1 MSDESSEMKGSLT
14 ALAIVSSILF
24 VTLVSLI
31 AGVGALATK
40 AGIEQNRRELL
51 RDLPPIEPTDPIKGT
66 ACVVLSEADMMAGQT
81 MAKMQPYFDRN
92 LETCLALYR
101 PNTADYLVCFC
112 EQKTARP

>member
-1 MSDESSEMKGSLT
+1 MGGLLAMQMADWYAQRPS
-14 ALAIVSSILF
+14 ALI
-24 VTLVSLI
+24 
-31 AGVGALATK
+31 
-40 AGIEQNRRELL
+40 Q
-51 RDLPPIEPTDPIKGT
+51 PIEPTDPVKGP
-66 ACVVLSEADMMAGQT
+66 ACVVLSEADMMAGRT